1 MDNEINLI
9 DTSPAKVTDK
19 GEITLT
25 IGSPKVADDKDDTNT
40 SVATNYIA
48 QPDNLTANDGLRIK
62 RIPWDLNELTRLT
75 RSLPGLTPI
84 QIRIIELRYLGL
96 LENYQRRL
104 IYIDFFYHF
113 SRAFI
118 SLGGVLV
125 PALLSIQ
132 SPTTNYS
139 MPLYW
144 ATWAISL
151 MVTIL
156 HNFSNIFR
164 FDKKFVGIHST
175 YERLRGEGWQY
186 YELSGRY
193 SGHHG
198 HGQPTHQN
206 QFMYFVNTI
215 ENIRL
220 AQIEEEYTSI
230 KEPDKTPTTIHQQ
243 PKIGSLNDVAVPSP
257 LDPTLNRGLNLQAK

>member
-1 MDNEINLI
+1 MSEHISKPEEKDEINI
-9 DTSPAKVTDK
+9 IINSDGKASDDTY
-19 GEITLT
+19 
-25 IGSPKVADDKDDTNT
+25 KDDTDV
-40 SVATNYIA
+40 SVATNYVA
-48 QPDNLTANDGLRIK
+48 QPDTLALNDGKPVK
-62 RIPWDLNELTRLT
+62 RIEMNLNEMTRLT
-75 RSLPGLTPI
+75 RSLPGLTHV

-96 LENYQRRL
+96 LKQYESRL

-118 SLGGVLV
+118 SLGGVVV

-132 SPTTNYS
+132 SPTSDYS

-144 ATWAISL
+144 TTWAISL
-151 MVTIL
+151 TVTIL
-156 HNFSNIFR
+156 HNFSAIFR

-186 YELSGRY
+186 FELSGRY

-198 HGQPTHQN
+198 HGPPTHQN
-206 QFMYFVNTI
+206 QFMYFVNNV
-215 ENIRL
+215 EKLRL

-230 KEPDKTPTTIHQQ
+230 KEPDKTPNTIHQ
-243 PKIGSLNDVAVPSP
+243 PAKPTSLSEAPVPSP
-257 LDPTLNRGLNLQAK
+257 LDPMLNRASNLPSK

>member
-1 MDNEINLI
+1 MSEQTIPAKPEDNEINLI
-9 DTSPAKVTDK
+9 ITSNSDSKPNEDTY
-19 GEITLT
+19 
-25 IGSPKVADDKDDTNT
+25 KDDASTT
-40 SVATNYIA
+40 TTVQYVA
-48 QPDNLTANDGLRIK
+48 QPDKLPQNDGKPIK
-62 RIPWDLNELTRLT
+62 RIELDLNELTRLT

-96 LENYQRRL
+96 LKHYESRL
-104 IYIDFFYHF
+104 IYIDCFYHF

-118 SLGGVLV
+118 SLGGVVV

-132 SPTTNYS
+132 SPTTSYS

-144 ATWAISL
+144 TTWTISL

-156 HNFSNIFR
+156 HNFTAIFR
-164 FDKKFVGIHST
+164 FDKKFVGLHST

-206 QFMYFVNTI
+206 QFMYFVNNV
-215 ENIRL
+215 EKLRL

-230 KEPDKTPTTIHQQ
+230 KEPDKTPNTIHQQ
-243 PKIGSLNDVAVPSP
+243 PKPTSLNEAPVPSP
-257 LDPTLNRGLNLQAK
+257 LDPTLNRGLNLQSK

>member
-1 MDNEINLI
+1 MSEQPKPEEKDEINILI
-9 DTSPAKVTDK
+9 NSDGKSPEPYTD
-19 GEITLT
+19 E
-25 IGSPKVADDKDDTNT
+25 

-48 QPDNLTANDGLRIK
+48 QPDTLTTDDAKLVK
-62 RIPWDLNELTRLT
+62 RIELNLNEMTRLT
-75 RSLPGLTPI
+75 RSLPGLTPV

-96 LENYQRRL
+96 LKQYESRL

-118 SLGGVLV
+118 SLGGVVV

-132 SPTTNYS
+132 SPTSEYS
-139 MPLYW
+139 TPLYW
-144 ATWAISL
+144 TTWAISL
-151 MVTIL
+151 TVTVL
-156 HNFSNIFR
+156 HNFSSIFR

-175 YERLRGEGWQY
+175 YERLKGEGWQY
-186 YELSGRY
+186 FELSGRY

-206 QFMYFVNTI
+206 QFMYFVNNV
-215 ENIRL
+215 EKLRL

-230 KEPDKTPTTIHQQ
+230 KEPDKTPNTIHQQ
-243 PKIGSLNDVAVPSP
+243 PKPTSLSEAPVPSP
-257 LDPTLNRGLNLQAK
+257 LDPTLNRALNLPSK